1 MVEHYTYHLWCPPIC
16 RSFTWLCGYADAAE
30 GLLAEKMN
38 RLFVAAIAI
47 VSSLG

>member
-1 MVEHYTYHLWCPPIC
+1 MVEHYTYHLWCPPIG